1 MITQATQQLIAAVRN
16 PSSSEAKMK
25 AAAQSLF
32 NAAARATAFD
42 ANAALS
48 ELAGYISLD
57 DLSRAAFV
65 ALVCGALVEHGCDPA
80 PLSQPLIVRLQS
92 LLEAA
97 VRLADASSARTP
109 KPEKEDDDT
118 AQAFENTR
126 QQLVHTMAGENAA
139 WEALKQFWTPAIAVF
154 SVAPS
159 ARAQARGLRD
169 LAAKIAN
176 HHEGGHWLRL
186 MLSVLDNESLLAIE
200 PDTRL
205 GMLARM
211 SGVVENFQLNVLLM
225 DVFPRAGLLAR
236 RRVPKRVA
244 DIARGLGPQ
253 QTDDTV
259 TGVWNL
265 CTWRAI
271 TPDLRLP
278 DPSDYGASSGWIWN
292 EGSPEDIPVFEGYRV
307 ILLGPASYSRSWRSQ
322 RMFDKLPATLEVER
336 RLAKAEITDW
346 LQRMATAKAASVAKT

>member
-169 LAAKIAN
+169 LAAKIAH

-186 MLSVLDNESLLAIE
+186 MLSVLDNEPVLAIE

-236 RRVPKRVA
+236 RRGTCAPGGRSRRTCVCP
-244 DIARGLGPQ
+244 I
-253 QTDDTV
+253 
-259 TGVWNL
+259 
-265 CTWRAI
+265 RAI
-271 TPDLRLP
+271 TGQAPTGSNGWRLRRRRAN
-278 DPSDYGASSGWIWN
+278 DPRR
-292 EGSPEDIPVFEGYRV
+292 FEA
-307 ILLGPASYSRSWRSQ
+307 P
-322 RMFDKLPATLEVER
+322 
-336 RLAKAEITDW
+336 
-346 LQRMATAKAASVAKT
+346 